1 MPMSASIPVTRV
13 ETSRRP
19 SVDFDRLPFGRIFSD
34 HMFVATCVDGEWGAG
49 EIVPYGPLPVYPTSL
64 AIQYAVSVFEG
75 FKAHRTPDGRAAV
88 FRPDRN
94 FERLNRSAR
103 RIVMPEVP
111 RDLFFGALDTLIAID
126 RDWLPEPSQG
136 ALYLR
141 PTCFCV
147 DPSLMVEPG
156 SEFRFV
162 LMTGP
167 VGPYFGG
174 PLGLVTTRD
183 YVRAFPGGTGDV
195 KPSANYAGSLLA
207 TRQARDA
214 GYQNVIWLDG
224 IERRYVEE
232 CGVMNVFFVLDGTAV
247 TPPLEGTILPGVTRD
262 SVLRLLAD
270 FGVPCE
276 ERRISV
282 DELVLRAERGELTE
296 AFGVGTA
303 ATVAPIQRLGLDG
316 RDVLLEERRDSLA
329 RRVKTELLGI
339 QTGAIDDRHGW
350 LYRV

>member
-1 MPMSASIPVTRV
+1 MPSSTSIPVTRV
-13 ETSRRP
+13 DASRRA

-34 HMFVATCVDGEWGAG
+34 HMFVATCVDGEWGEG

-75 FKAHRTPDGRAAV
+75 FKAYGTPDGRAGV
-88 FRPDRN
+88 FRPERN

-103 RIVMPEVP
+103 RMVMPEVP
-111 RDLFFGALDTLIAID
+111 RDLFFGALEALIEID
-126 RDWLPEPSQG
+126 RDWLPDPSQG

-141 PTCFCV
+141 PTYFCI

-162 LMTGP
+162 FMTGP

-174 PLGLVTTRD
+174 RLGLVTTRD

-207 TRQARDA
+207 TREAREA

-232 CGVMNVFFVLDGTAV
+232 CGVMNVFFVLDGAAV

-270 FGVPCE
+270 FGVPHE
-276 ERRISV
+276 ERRVSV
-282 DELVLRAERGELTE
+282 DELVERAERGELSE

-303 ATVAPIQRLGLDG
+303 AIVAPIQRLGLDG
-316 RDVLLEERRDSLA
+316 HEVVLDERPDSLA
-329 RRVKTELLGI
+329 ERVKKELLGI
-339 QTGAIDDRHGW
+339 QKGTIEDRHGW

>member
-1 MPMSASIPVTRV
+1 MSTSASIPVTRV
-13 ETSRRP
+13 ETSRRA
-19 SVDFDRLPFGRIFSD
+19 SVDFDRLPFGEVFSD
-34 HMFVATCVDGEWGAG
+34 HMFVATCADGEWAGG
-49 EIVPYGPLPVYPTSL
+49 EIVPYGPLPVYPTSR

-75 FKAHRTPDGRAAV
+75 FKAYRTPEGDAAV
-88 FRPDRN
+88 FRPDMN

-103 RIVMPEVP
+103 RMVMPEVP
-111 RDLFFGALDTLIAID
+111 RDLFYGALEALVELD
-126 RDWLPEPSQG
+126 RDWFPDPSQG
-136 ALYLR
+136 SLYLR
-141 PTCFCV
+141 PTYFCV

-162 LMTGP
+162 FMTGP

-174 PLGLVTTRD
+174 RLGLVTTRD

-207 TRQARDA
+207 TREAREA

-232 CGVMNVFFVLDGTAV
+232 CGVMNVFFVLDGAAV

-262 SVLRLLAD
+262 SVIRLLAD
-270 FGVPCE
+270 FGVRCE
-276 ERRISV
+276 ERRVPV
-282 DELVLRAERGELTE
+282 DELVERAERGELSE

-303 ATVAPIQRLGLDG
+303 AIVAPIHRLGLDG
-316 RDVLLEERRDSLA
+316 HDVVLEERPESLA
-329 RRVKTELLGI
+329 ARVKRELLGI
-339 QTGAIDDRHGW
+339 QTGTIEDRHGW
-350 LYRV
+350 IHRV